1 MKYSLKCIKYH
12 NDRCKLFSFRI
23 NYVST
28 KCEPAFGSKVRKRC
42 NLTAF
47 FVTLRS
53 NGSSN
58 RFGPKTHNVDQCNGY
73 Q

>member
-1 MKYSLKCIKYH
+1 MKYSLKCIKYQ

-28 KCEPAFGSKVRKRC
+28 KCEPAFGSKVRKRSY
-42 NLTAF
+42 NI
-47 FVTLRS
+47 FVILRS
-53 NGSSN
+53 NASSN
-58 RFGPKTHNVDQCNGY
+58 RFGPKTHSVDQYNGY